1 MTTGDTAVLAE
12 DLGPAARAA
21 RPGEEGRARVY
32 LGLTRPRLG
41 TLGMV
46 TVLCCYLLALSTPGA
61 TVSLVGLAS
70 LVIGGALALAGASA
84 LNQWLERRPDGLM
97 RRTAGRPLPTGRITP
112 RAAGRFGLLLSL
124 GGLGILAWG
133 VGLPTAAWS
142 LAGILSYALVYTP
155 LKQRSSLNTLVGAL
169 PGAIPALMGWS
180 AARPLDPDAW
190 VIFGV
195 LAIWQVPHFL
205 AVAWLY
211 RADYSRAGFQ
221 MLGGGDQ
228 GSDCLG
234 RQSTLFALAILPAC
248 LLLLA
253 RGFAGPVYG
262 VGATVLGLYFL
273 AASRR
278 LQAEPSPTTARKLL
292 RASVVFLPL
301 YFVVLI
307 LDRFLLAG

>member
-1 MTTGDTAVLAE
+1 MTTGDTAILAD
-12 DLGPAARAA
+12 DLGPASRSTQP
-21 RPGEEGRARVY
+21 RGEGRAGVF

-46 TVLCCYLLALSTPGA
+46 TVLFCYLLALSTPGA
-61 TVSLVGLAS
+61 PLRLLGLSSLV
-70 LVIGGALALAGASA
+70 VGGALALAGASA

-97 RRTAGRPLPTGRITP
+97 RRTAGRPLPTGRVTP
-112 RAAGRFGLLLSL
+112 RAAGLFGLLLSL
-124 GGLGILAWG
+124 GGLAILAAG
-133 VGLPTAAWS
+133 VGLPTAGWT
-142 LAGILSYALVYTP
+142 LAGILSYSLVYTP
-155 LKQRSSLNTLVGAL
+155 LKQRSNLNTLVGAL

-195 LAIWQVPHFL
+195 LALWQVPHFL
-205 AVAWLY
+205 AVAWMY

-221 MLGGGDQ
+221 MLGAGDRGGD
-228 GSDCLG
+228 SLG

-262 VGATVLGLYFL
+262 AGALALGLYFL

-278 LQAEPSPTTARKLL
+278 LQAEPSPANARRLL
-292 RASVVFLPL
+292 RASVIFLPL
-301 YFVVLI
+301 FFIVLI
-307 LDRFLLAG
+307 FDRLLLAH